1 MNVHDLLIEQDDRG
15 RDTVARPEAEDA
27 LEAVRTLLRW
37 AGDDPD
43 REGLCETPERVVR
56 AYTEWF
62 SGYGKDPVEILS
74 QVFED
79 VGGYQGPVVLKD
91 IRFQSYCEHHLAPI
105 VGLVHVGYVPDFHVV
120 GISKVARVVDVYAR
134 RLQIQERMTSEIAT
148 ALMRGLL
155 PKGVIVVVEAEH
167 FCMSTRGV
175 HKPGVT
181 TVTTSL
187 HGAYVSEPELR
198 REFMFAIGKLSSGN
212 SEDA

>member
-1 MNVHDLLIEQDDRG
+1 MNIHDVLIELDNRG
-15 RDTVARPEAEDA
+15 QETVAQPEAEDA
-27 LEAVRTLLRW
+27 KEAVRTLLRW

-56 AYTEWF
+56 AYKEWF
-62 SGYGKDPVEILS
+62 SGYGKDPVEILK

-79 VGGYQGPVVLKD
+79 VGGYQGPVILKN

-105 VGLVHVGYVPDFHVV
+105 AGMVHVGYLPDFHVV
-120 GISKVARVVDVYAR
+120 GISKIARVVDVYAR

-175 HKPGVT
+175 HKPGAKSVT
-181 TVTTSL
+181 KSL
-187 HGAYVSEPELR
+187 HGAYVSNRELR
-198 REFMFAIGKLSSGN
+198 QDFMLAIGSPSSGG
-212 SEDA
+212 